1 VAALQPP
8 GLRRRCCEI
17 RPSNGQMQRFQRPI
31 GPGMHN
37 PADSCEAGAVIGS
50 GSISRA
56 LSDRRP
62 PASTDAPDLG
72 ELAMAAQAGSGRA
85 VEELLEQ
92 VRVIAHRYCL
102 GRLGTYP
109 GGVHLV
115 DDVAQDICLAILAA
129 LPRYRDRGR
138 PFEAFVHGIA
148 SRKVADA
155 RRALAR
161 HPLLVADLPEDVD
174 DAPTPE
180 DHVVAFS
187 EAESAAELLRKLPKN
202 LREVMVLRVASG
214 LSAEET
220 GAALGMTAGA
230 VRVAQHRALVKM
242 REIARYG
249 DGPRRD

>member
-1 VAALQPP
+1 M
-8 GLRRRCCEI
+8 I
-17 RPSNGQMQRFQRPI
+17 
-31 GPGMHN
+31 
-37 PADSCEAGAVIGS
+37 DSGGSQQAVS
-50 GSISRA
+50 ARQ
-56 LSDRRP
+56 
-62 PASTDAPDLG
+62 STVPELG
-72 ELAMAAQAGSGRA
+72 VLAMAAQAGSGRA
-85 VEELLEQ
+85 VEELLER

-102 GRLGTYP
+102 GRLGGYP
-109 GGVHLV
+109 GGHYLV

-161 HPLLVADLPEDVD
+161 HPLPVAELPEDVD
-174 DAPTPE
+174 AALTPE
-180 DHVVAFS
+180 DRAVAVS
-187 EAESAAELLRKLPKN
+187 EAEAASELLRKLPKN
-202 LREVMVLRVASG
+202 LREVMVLRVGSG

-242 REIARYG
+242 RELARVFQQANH
-249 DGPRRD
+249 D

>member
-1 VAALQPP
+1 VESGPRSGP
-8 GLRRRCCEI
+8 G
-17 RPSNGQMQRFQRPI
+17 NDFQRSI
-31 GPGMHN
+31 GPESHN
-37 PADSCEAGAVIGS
+37 LVDSCEAGAVIGS
-50 GSISRA
+50 GSMSRA
-56 LSDRRP
+56 LSDPRP
-62 PASTDAPDLG
+62 PAPTEAPDLG
-72 ELAMAAQAGSGRA
+72 ELALAAQAGSGRA
-85 VEELLEQ
+85 VEELLER
-92 VRVIAHRYCL
+92 VRMIAHRYCL

-187 EAESAAELLRKLPKN
+187 EAESAAALLRKLPKN

-242 REIARYG
+242 RELARYG
-249 DGPRRD
+249 DGPGHD